1 MKLCENY
8 WQQIRRHIAG
18 QDAYK
23 KLFFKLRLPQL
34 MIKQIKIFMPS
45 PTMQDA
51 VAGIIREIIFFEDEQ
66 RETSVLE
73 MLDMSMQIFILSS

>member
-1 MKLCENY
+1 
-8 WQQIRRHIAG
+8 
-18 QDAYK
+18 
-23 KLFFKLRLPQL
+23 
-34 MIKQIKIFMPS
+34 MPS